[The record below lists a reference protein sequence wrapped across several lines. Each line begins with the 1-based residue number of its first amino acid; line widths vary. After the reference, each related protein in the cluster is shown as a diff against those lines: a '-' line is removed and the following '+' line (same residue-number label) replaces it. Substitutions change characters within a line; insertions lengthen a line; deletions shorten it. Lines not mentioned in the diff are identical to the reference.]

1 MRRAL
6 VRTRALATCNPVS
19 ISFDWHRVELTGA
32 APTPQVLFGRLSKGE
47 KEVPAAGAE
56 PVPGAAAGKPELED
70 LRTQQAELNRL
81 LATIASMSASLD
93 PRPAGGRAEDRP
105 RPAGLRAHDC
115 GASFE
120 GGAKGWLDV
129 FCREL
134 LLVWFRQHEVLE
146 AQLIRAFDEF
156 DLVRATGHP
165 EPPALDRRLATLRQ
179 EHGPPALQPA
189 LQLALQENVGRR
201 MAFAGLFEGPAALLS
216 MLSYLDERCGLA
228 RRLSFRR
235 RTGCLLATDPANLI
249 RLQAQTGQAH

>member
-1 MRRAL
+1 MRFRVPIAGQSDEARGLRRAL

-81 LATIASMSASLD
+81 LASIASMSASLD

-189 LQLALQENVGRR
+189 LQLALQ
-201 MAFAGLFEGPAALLS
+201 PAACPAGKCWEEDGL
-216 MLSYLDERCGLA
+216 CGA
-228 RRLSFRR
+228 F
-235 RTGCLLATDPANLI
+235 
-249 RLQAQTGQAH
+249 